1 MSITAVPITEVS
13 AIQEK
18 SGFIYWKIFDKN
30 KRGSEIDVQDK
41 LIPLQDSISLL
52 QNRLNAFIGDYV
64 IVCLYSSLEFG
75 KGKSQPQIREMLV
88 KLNSHTLNNQPSSTG
103 INGIPFE
110 KYLADRDALME
121 LKMQNALL
129 QKELNE
135 PKSTGFLGAIGE
147 AAQQKVPELID
158 FGIKVGTII
167 LDRIS
172 SKMENKQPTTT
183 NEPVAGT
190 NNEQLPDYI
199 IALRNLAEI
208 ESDYI
213 GIINKIAQLAKDHP
227 EQYAMYKSMILK

>member
-18 SGFIYWKIFDKN
+18 SGFVYWKIFDKN

-41 LIPLQDSISLL
+41 LISLQNSISLL

-88 KLNSHTLNNQPSSTG
+88 KLNSNSFNNQTQPSG

-121 LKMQNALL
+121 LKMQHTLL

-135 PKSTGFLGAIGE
+135 PKSSSFLGAIGE
-147 AAQQKVPELID
+147 AAAQKIPDLID
-158 FGIKVGTII
+158 LGIKIGMHY
-167 LDRIS
+167 LDKKNG
-172 SKMENKQPTTT
+172 KMQNQQPEAN